1 MVNGFMKRVR
11 LKQRVKDRAR
21 LNELVTTP
29 RFAINLLSRADKVN
43 LSIMVILQ
51 IAFGLLD
58 LVGVFLLGVI
68 SSEFWSTHGSQGIG
82 VSSTLERFLRLFNME
97 NLSIT
102 ELSSIACILFI
113 MKALLSTLN
122 ARRMYS
128 QLAQYTNIISKNFIQ
143 LYLTTPYVL
152 IRKINE
158 QRFYFAFTDG
168 LNSLIIGVLGS
179 LILIM
184 SDVIMLLLLFAALL
198 SVNFTLTSRMILFF
212 CTLAIILLKWIAPT
226 IKSIGNSLGKF
237 SNRSREF
244 LHDLREMFPTIRK
257 HEQMGFLTRK
267 ISDARAESSKVFAR
281 GEWLISIP
289 KNLLEISAILGVFFI
304 IIYSSTASGK
314 SVSIAAVSLFFA
326 ASSRIVP
333 GLVRIQGNW
342 LAFNRSVGYSSE
354 GMELY
359 RLVRRHG
366 SMGQVADMQKNLNI
380 TGGSSEIEFS
390 LRDVCFRYP
399 DGNSDSISNITLEIK
414 KGEKIAIVGDSG
426 AGKTTLA
433 NIILGLYH
441 PTHGEFRNSQSLED
455 SSEIRYGYLPQVPHI
470 ISGTLLENITLTD
483 NQELIDLKRI
493 RQALHDARI
502 GDFADSLPEGLE
514 TMLGPHGLAL
524 SGGQKQRIALARV
537 LYSNQNVVVLDE
549 PTSSLDAE
557 TDDLVSEMLVSGM
570 SNKTVIIVAHRY
582 STIRKVDR
590 IIYLH
595 AGRVLCFDTWDVV
608 LNTVPKFE
616 LQANLQGFV

>member
-1 MVNGFMKRVR
+1 MRKVK
-11 LKQRVKDRAR
+11 LKQRVADRAR
-21 LNELVTTP
+21 LNELVTTS
-29 RFAINLLSRADKVN
+29 RFAFNLLKRADKVN

-58 LVGVFLLGVI
+58 LAGVFLLGVI
-68 SSEFWSTHGSQGIG
+68 SSQFWSSHGSQGMG
-82 VSSTLERFLRLFNME
+82 VSATLDSILRVFQME
-97 NLSIT
+97 NLSISQ
-102 ELSSIACILFI
+102 LSSLACTLFI
-113 MKALLSTLN
+113 VKALLSTLN

-128 QLAQYTNIISKNFIQ
+128 QLAEYTNVISKNFIQ

-152 IRKINE
+152 LRKINE

-179 LILIM
+179 LILII
-184 SDVIMLLLLFAALL
+184 SDGIMLFLLFAALFF
-198 SVNFTLTSRMILFF
+198 VNFSTTLVMILFF
-212 CTLAIILLKWIAPT
+212 CTLAFSLLKWIAPT
-226 IKSIGNSLGKF
+226 IKSIGNSLGML

-257 HEQMGFLTRK
+257 HEQMGFLTKK
-267 ISDARAESSKVFAR
+267 ISDTRAESSKVFAR
-281 GEWLISIP
+281 GEWLISVP
-289 KNLLEISAILGVFFI
+289 KNVLEISAILGIFFI
-304 IIYSSTASGK
+304 IIYSSTATGK
-314 SVSIAAVSLFFA
+314 SVSIAVVSLFFA

-359 RLVRRHG
+359 RLVRKHG
-366 SMGQVADMQKNLNI
+366 HLNQVQTNQRKINDI
-380 TGGSSEIEFS
+380 VDSSEIVFS
-390 LRDVCFRYP
+390 LKEISFRYP
-399 DGNSDSISNITLEIK
+399 DGNLDSLSHISLDIR

-433 NIILGLYH
+433 NIILGLYQ
-441 PTHGEFRNSQSLED
+441 PTLGKIQHSQFPED
-455 SSEIRYGYLPQVPHI
+455 SSEGRYGYLPQVPHI
-470 ISGTLLENITLTD
+470 ISGTLLENIALTD
-483 NQELIDLKRI
+483 KQDLIDLKRI
-493 RQALHDARI
+493 RQALDDARI
-502 GDFADSLPEGLE
+502 SDFTNTLPEGLG
-514 TMLGPHGLAL
+514 TMLGPRGLSL

-557 TDDLVSEMLVSGM
+557 TDDIVSEMLV
-570 SNKTVIIVAHRY
+570 NKMREKTIIIVAHRY

-590 IIYLH
+590 ILYLH
-595 AGRVLCFDTWDVV
+595 AGKVLCFDTWDVV

-616 LQANLQGFV
+616 LQANLQGFIS